1 MAELVLDA
9 SAEIGG
15 GGVVSGGNGGRLL
28 ASSSEEVSSYALHSF
43 ILLLFYDALK
53 SSHITFIL
61 FYYDKVEKVT
71 VENVGTYVVGFWG
84 GGELL
89 VPSDHDE
96 TGGVAKVDVS
106 NIMNQSLSFFFAYP
120 RYYLQVYLTCT
131 IDNTNTFQHIQETTI
146 NLSTGVSNLLSYKT
160 TKKHGN
166 EKQLQQVLA
175 SVVSSSYQCILFSFT
190 VLFKCIQVLS
200 GVVVQR
206 HDDSGSSYLVSAA
219 HE

>member
-1 MAELVLDA
+1 
-9 SAEIGG
+9 
-15 GGVVSGGNGGRLL
+15 
-28 ASSSEEVSSYALHSF
+28 
-43 ILLLFYDALK
+43 
-53 SSHITFIL
+53 
-61 FYYDKVEKVT
+61 
-71 VENVGTYVVGFWG
+71 
-84 GGELL
+84 
-89 VPSDHDE
+89 
-96 TGGVAKVDVS
+96 
-106 NIMNQSLSFFFAYP
+106 MNQSLSFFFAYQ

-166 EKQLQQVLA
+166 EKQLQQVSWVLA

-190 VLFKCIQVLS
+190 VLFLHLCCTIQVLS
-200 GVVVQR
+200 GVVVQC

>member
-1 MAELVLDA
+1 M
-9 SAEIGG
+9 
-15 GGVVSGGNGGRLL
+15 
-28 ASSSEEVSSYALHSF
+28 LHSL
-43 ILLLFYDALK
+43 IIIIFYDALK

-106 NIMNQSLSFFFAYP
+106 NIMNQSLSFFFAYQ

-166 EKQLQQVLA
+166 EKQLQQVSWVLA
-175 SVVSSSYQCILFSFT
+175 SVVSSMLSMYT
-190 VLFKCIQVLS
+190 VFIHSIVPAFMLHNTGFEWC
-200 GVVVQR
+200 
-206 HDDSGSSYLVSAA
+206 GSTAS
-219 HE
+219 